1 MKKLIMI
8 VDDDENF
15 RKSVRLVLE
24 KNGYN
29 ILEAANTNDALKKI
43 QLKNPDLI
51 LLDIL
56 MYGTLSS
63 GEFVYNLRSSKK
75 YASIKII
82 YVSAVEGVKKLPRE
96 KNVYGVI
103 EKPFKNKELISKIK
117 KAIEK
122 KDREK
127 NKKRR

>member
-8 VDDDENF
+8 VDDDENL
-15 RKSVRLVLE
+15 RKSIKLVLK

-29 ILEAANTNDALKKI
+29 ILEAVNTHDALRKI
-43 QLKNPDLI
+43 ALKNPDLI

-56 MYGTLSS
+56 MYGTLSA
-63 GEFVYNLRSSKK
+63 GEFVHSLMSSKK

-82 YVSAVEGVKKLPRE
+82 YVSAVEDVVKSSGE

-103 EKPFKNKELISKIK
+103 KKPFKNKELITMVK
-117 KAIEK
+117 KALK
-122 KDREK
+122 
-127 NKKRR
+127 